1 VTALRRTAFII
12 PLFLIIAILF
22 SSVAPVS
29 AQVTWYMNTASAG
42 TDGTALRRLTYTS
55 THDPQ
60 VLYFNNT
67 YYFAYTGQG
76 NTAYVWVFNNN
87 MEYLGRYD
95 INPGWRVVDICVF
108 QTGGYVYAAVGK
120 HASGQWVVAQAAIY
134 RLNNGSVVWVRTV
147 DVGESSGSTHYEFFT
162 RVHPVVD
169 ETGSTRYLILANFAQ
184 SGQAYGTRV
193 VLSDANNGF
202 NSNQIYSSS
211 GSPGING
218 RLWGYYSNGIL
229 YWSDGR
235 YLFKYTIGGTNAQL
249 HDRGYHPNGQ
259 ILAHMVYYN
268 GDSNFIFRFYIQNDN
283 NLIMS
288 QNRMNNGNLNSIS
301 YTLRGD
307 VKNILYYQWNNPQ
320 SSYLDT
326 IILQTTSNL
335 MVAQSTTFDSLYNY
349 ANTSST
355 TLNEMTIPIIN
366 FNPLRI
372 GVTQNGKYF
381 YYGLYSSQSQV
392 IIQETEGGSA
402 PPVPPEGGSGA
413 IATINATANR
423 KILFYRELDNT
434 YNIKYI
440 TVQISANV
448 SGTVYAYTGN
458 SGANMTLFGSK
469 AFSATNQTLT
479 VHGDANGKIVAVLFK
494 FNNNYQLNYSCA
506 NYKSFVM
513 YYDDN
518 IESYLAIN
526 LNNFDDLTNVGNP
539 LIGVSVFIPPT
550 DNRTGYIGDPRGGG
564 AGGQYFNYTLWFIVN
579 NMSQPNQLDINR
591 NNTIPQALQGVKQMV
606 EDYGMP
612 WGLFGLVVFAG
623 CCFTAAFSLSK
634 HGIIDSKII
643 LFFATIIS
651 YVLFAAGVV
660 DFVVPALCTIA
671 LIGISA
677 MAVAKQFGGGGGGE

>member
-1 VTALRRTAFII
+1 M
-12 PLFLIIAILF
+12 PN
-22 SSVAPVS
+22 VS
-29 AQVTWYMNTASAG
+29 AQVTWYMNTASSG
-42 TDGTALRRLTYTS
+42 TEGIAQRRITFTS
-55 THDPQ
+55 ASDPQ

-76 NTAYVWVFNNN
+76 NVGYVWVFNNN

-95 INPGWRVVDICVF
+95 ISPGWRVADICVF
-108 QTGGYVYAAVGK
+108 QAGGYVYAAVGRYQYS
-120 HASGQWVVAQAAIY
+120 AGAVGQVAIY

-147 DVGESSGSTHYEFFT
+147 DVGESSQQESREMIT
-162 RVHPVVD
+162 RVYPVLD
-169 ETGSTRYLILANFAQ
+169 ETGSTRYLIAANF
-184 SGQAYGTRV
+184 GGTNGYGIRA
-193 VLSDANNGF
+193 VLMDANNGF
-202 NSNQIYSSS
+202 NSNQIYSVS
-211 GSPGING
+211 GINPAFFG
-218 RLWGYYSNGIL
+218 RLWGYYSNGVL

-235 YLFKYTIGGTNAQL
+235 YLFKYPIGGSNAQM
-249 HDRGYHPNGQ
+249 HDRGYYPNGQ
-259 ILAHMVYYN
+259 ILAHMVYYS

-283 NLIMS
+283 NLIMA
-288 QNRMNNGNLNSIS
+288 QNRMNNGILNSIS

-326 IILQTTSNL
+326 VIVQSTGNL

-355 TLNEMTIPIIN
+355 TLNEMTTPIIN

-372 GVTQNGKYF
+372 AITQNGKYF

-392 IIQETEGGSA
+392 IIRQTEGGSA
-402 PPVPPEGGSGA
+402 PPVPPTGGSGA
-413 IATINATANR
+413 IATINATSNR
-423 KILFYRELDNT
+423 KLLFYRELDNT

-440 TVQISANV
+440 TVQISANT
-448 SGTVYAYTGN
+448 SGTLYAYTGS

-469 AFSATNQTLT
+469 TFSPGNKTLT
-479 VHGDANGKIVAVLFK
+479 IHGDANGKMVAVLFK
-494 FNNNYQLNYSCA
+494 FNNDYQLNYSCA
-506 NYKSFVM
+506 TYLSSVM

-518 IESYLAIN
+518 IESYLTIN
-526 LNNFDDLTNVGNP
+526 LNNFVDLSNVVNP

-550 DNRTGYIGDPRGGG
+550 DNRTGFIGDPRGGG

-591 NNTIPQALQGVKQMV
+591 NNTIPAALQNIKAVV
-606 EDYGMP
+606 EDYGLP
-612 WGLFGLVVFAG
+612 WSLFGLIVFAG

-634 HGIIDSKII
+634 HGIIDPKII

-671 LIGISA
+671 LIGVSA